1 MKTPTSQTIGLLL
14 VFVLMVS
21 SAPAARQ
28 DVTRAWVSAGAAG
41 TLDETSTALARFG
54 SNGAVAIMD
63 SARFPA
69 TLTIRYNI
77 VAVDGLWEDTTT
89 SEGLPLCLNVR
100 HRDNGPNARVV
111 VRIKQVDLADG
122 TITTATTFDSDKTFV
137 ADDYRHNLVCD
148 PALAFDFYRNAYFV
162 EAQLS
167 RRTAAGNP
175 GLQIISIRRDF
186 Q

>member
-1 MKTPTSQTIGLLL
+1 MKTPISQTIGLSL

-21 SAPAARQ
+21 SAAAARQ
-28 DVTRAWVSAGAAG
+28 DVTRAWVTAGAAG

-54 SNGAVAIMD
+54 SNGAVAVMD

-77 VAVDGLWEDTTT
+77 VAVDGLWEDTTS

-100 HRDNGPNARVV
+100 HRDNGPDARVV
-111 VRIKQVDLADG
+111 LRVRQVNLTDG
-122 TITTATTFDSDKTFV
+122 TMTTTAAFDSDTTFV
-137 ADDYRHNLVCD
+137 ADDYRHNLVCSR
-148 PALAFDFYRNAYFV
+148 ALAFDFYRNAYFV